1 MSGAREVAKNAEFEI
16 EDLIVEMLD
25 GNFSD
30 NEISLGRVLLGNKQ
44 IQVQLKITT
53 NKNDFLYS
61 DNEDEDE

>member
-61 DNEDEDE
+61 DNEDED

>member
-25 GNFSD
+25 GHFSD

-61 DNEDEDE
+61 DNEDED